1 MKALGLTLRSSAL
14 AALVTLSGISPLAL
28 AQDSARATISVSPGI
43 ADITSLDPHRAS
55 LVGDKGIVA
64 EMFNA
69 LVRFL
74 QAVQIQPRW
83 KRISLSAGNPL
94 MTRRFGLSSSA
105 KG

>member
-69 LVRFL
+69 LVRFPPGSSDPAAL
-74 QAVQIQPRW
+74 EADLAERRLAGGVAGAGQGPR
-83 KRISLSAGNPL
+83 RAG
-94 MTRRFGLSSSA
+94 
-105 KG
+105 